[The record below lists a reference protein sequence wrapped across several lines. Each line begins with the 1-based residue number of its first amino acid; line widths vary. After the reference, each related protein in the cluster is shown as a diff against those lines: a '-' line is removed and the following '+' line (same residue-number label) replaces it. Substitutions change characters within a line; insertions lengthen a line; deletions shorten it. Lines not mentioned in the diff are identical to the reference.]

1 GQSLYNNGKGLKMTL
16 LFTSLLAPLE
26 AGKRC
31 RANAKPPVTTNIEY
45 FHEDFPLRDF
55 VIKALDSVK
64 HTDLFGLSWILQ
76 GHELDTDDCFTLS
89 YTIPQRVTDQVIVS
103 NEKDYN
109 QMIDEITSKSPFE
122 VKVFIVENKTGGGE
136 DNSEE
141 DAEHDKVAGSW
152 KKQKISD
159 MLPLAPQQNYP
170 PSKEEVA
177 QTKIIQEL
185 ERQYC
190 CEDKQCGM
198 TPCHVTGPN
207 AEHVHLTHMHLR
219 TWAAAIVDGKIEGVD
234 Q

>member
-1 GQSLYNNGKGLKMTL
+1 GQSLYNDGKGLKMTL
-16 LFTSLLAPLE
+16 LFTPLLAPLE
-26 AGKRC
+26 AGKRR
-31 RANAKPPVTTNIEY
+31 RANAKPPVTTKIEH
-45 FHEDFPLRDF
+45 FHEDVPLCDF

-64 HTDLFGLSWILQ
+64 RTDLFGLSWIFQ

-89 YTIPQRVTDQVIVS
+89 YTIPRRVTDQVTVS
-103 NEKDYN
+103 NEKDYS

-122 VKVFIVENKTGGGE
+122 VKVFMVENKTGGGE
-136 DNSEE
+136 DDSEE
-141 DAEHDKVAGSW
+141 DAEHDEVAGSR
-152 KKQKISD
+152 KKQK
-159 MLPLAPQQNYP
+159 NNP

-185 ERQYC
+185 ERQYR